1 MAEIWI
7 ALATAAVS
15 YLIGSISIA
24 RIVSRLVAP
33 DVDLENVHMPKADG
47 TQGQHLQTI
56 GATTASIQLGPRV
69 GCAIG
74 ILDILKGVLPVL
86 VVKLLFPEQFY
97 HLIAAVFVVVGHNW
111 PIYYRFRG
119 GGGMSPTYGGFFV
132 VDFLGTMVSS
142 VAGMIFGFFI
152 IRDILIAYT
161 SGLWFFLV
169 WLIIF
174 KGDWPHI
181 VYGVVM
187 NVIFTIALIPD
198 VKDYIKKKRAGEL
211 DMGASMETFPMGRG
225 MLKIMKYFKVEPRKK
240 GG

>member
-1 MAEIWI
+1 MADIWI
-7 ALATAAVS
+7 LLAAVAMS
-15 YLIGSISIA
+15 YLIGSISVA
-24 RIVSRLVAP
+24 RLVSRLVAP
-33 DVDLENVHMPKADG
+33 DVDLEDVHLTRADG
-47 TQGQHLQTI
+47 SKGQHLQSV
-56 GATTASIQLGPRV
+56 GATTASIKLGPRV

-86 VVKLLFPEQFY
+86 AFKLLFPGQFF

-132 VDFLGTMVSS
+132 VDFIGTLVSS

-161 SGLWFFLV
+161 SGLWFFLI

-181 VYGVVM
+181 VYGIVM
-187 NVIFTIALIPD
+187 NLIFTIALIPD

-225 MLKIMKYFKVEPRKK
+225 MLKIMKFFKVEPRKK

>member
-1 MAEIWI
+1 MADIWI
-7 ALATAAVS
+7 ALATALLS
-15 YLIGSISIA
+15 YLVGSISIA
-24 RIVSRLVAP
+24 RLVARLIAP
-33 DVDLENVHMPKADG
+33 DVNLENVHLTNAAG
-47 TQGQHLQTI
+47 SQGQHLQTV
-56 GATTASIQLGPRV
+56 GATTASVRLGSRV
-69 GCAIG
+69 GCVIG

-86 VVKLLFPEQFY
+86 VVKLLFPEQFF
-97 HLIAAVFVVVGHNW
+97 HLLAAFFVVIGHNW

-119 GGGMSPTYGGFFV
+119 GGGMSPTYGGFFI
-132 VDFLGTMVSS
+132 VDFIGTMVSS

-187 NVIFTIALIPD
+187 NLIFTIALIPD

-225 MLKIMKYFKVEPRKK
+225 MLKIMKFFKVEPRKK